1 MKTWITLA
9 TCITVSV
16 LSLGICRVVNAQ
28 DAPPRPR
35 VQLASPSSVPPAQ
48 TVELAQRDVKT
59 ETSTQK
65 VETFKK
71 EILEPAANPKT
82 ANPLSRSSQKFD
94 LSFEDL
100 KFEMEKGG
108 AFDRTM
114 LTDEIN
120 SYHGNVVSIR
130 GFIRPA
136 NKQSG
141 LTKFVFVRDNKE
153 CCFGPGAA
161 LYDCVLVRLK
171 KGLDTEY
178 TVRPVTIEGKF
189 ALKEYRVDG
198 KAWSI
203 YRMTDTKVK

>member
-1 MKTWITLA
+1 MKTLKILA
-9 TCITVSV
+9 TCVSISV
-16 LSLGICRVVNAQ
+16 LLSGIGKLVKAQ
-28 DAPPRPR
+28 DDLPPRPR
-35 VQLASPSSVPPAQ
+35 IDVISPSSVPAFEASESKSKASAPIKSAAKQ
-48 TVELAQRDVKT
+48 IKSKPSVKRSNSSS
-59 ETSTQK
+59 ST
-65 VETFKK
+65 KK
-71 EILEPAANPKT
+71 
-82 ANPLSRSSQKFD
+82 KFD

-100 KFEMEKGG
+100 KFEMEKGDD
-108 AFDRTM
+108 FDRSM
-114 LTDEIN
+114 LTEKIN
-120 SYHGNVVSIR
+120 SYHGNIISIR

-141 LTKFVFVRDNKE
+141 LTKFIFVRDNKE

-171 KGLDTEY
+171 KGLDTDY